1 MFNEA
6 SHAGVFANI
15 VSQIEEAIVDGELT
29 PDEKLPPERDLM
41 KIFKTSRGPVREALK
56 ALEQKKMIKI
66 KPGSG
71 GGAVVLPIGTTLLSE
86 TLGMLVR
93 NRQVPPSHVAEF
105 REELEGLAASLTADR
120 IDQEE
125 LSEIEEQWCELRALL
140 KKDKLEEFWE
150 RERGLHRLLARGSKN
165 LMCEWILDTI
175 NLEIAGYGSFYPPK
189 PAKAREALDDWKL
202 IIEALNKRQA
212 VRASSIIKAHVV
224 KLSLLGEDHDA

>member
-29 PDEKLPPERDLM
+29 PDQKLPPERDLM

-56 ALEQKKMIKI
+56 ALEQKKLIQI

-71 GGAVVLPIGTTLLSE
+71 GGAVVLPIGTSLLSE

-93 NRQVPPSHVAEF
+93 NRHVPTHHVAEF

-120 IDQEE
+120 TDQNE
-125 LSEIEEQWCELRALL
+125 LSEIEEQWCGLRTLL
-140 KKDKLEEFWE
+140 QEDKLEEFWE
-150 RERGLHRLLARGSKN
+150 SERALHRLLARGSKN
-165 LMCEWILDTI
+165 LMCQWVLDTI
-175 NLEIAGYGSFYPPK
+175 NHEIADYGTFYPPER
-189 PAKAREALDDWKL
+189 AKAREALADWKL
-202 IIEALNKRQA
+202 LIEALNKRQA

-224 KLSLLGEDHDA
+224 KLSLLGEEK